1 MKRGN
6 GRHARMPAGATLIRI
21 LIAKVGLDG
30 HDRGARVVARA
41 LQEAGMEV
49 VFTGIRQTPASV
61 ARAAL
66 EEDVRAVG
74 LSSLSG
80 AHRTLFPE
88 VARRIRATPRG
99 RKVLLFGGGVIP
111 PRRRGRPAP
120 RRLQGPLPSGHSA
133 GEDRGLREDPC
144 LATWTTWRSP

>member
-1 MKRGN
+1 M
-6 GRHARMPAGATLIRI
+6 ARRIRVLIG
-21 LIAKVGLDG
+21 KVGLDG
-30 HDRGARVVARA
+30 HDRGGRVVAKA
-41 LQEAGMEV
+41 LEEAGMEV

-99 RKVLLFGGGVIP
+99 RRVLLFGGGVIP
-111 PRRRGRPAP
+111 PADEAALLRAGFKALFPP
-120 RRLQGPLPSGHSA
+120 GTPLPTIVDFVKTHA
-133 GEDRGLREDPC
+133 
-144 LATWTTWRSP
+144 